1 MYGAPFPDATH
12 IWHSVKPELL
22 LSAKVVGKS
31 QVMLLFELP
40 IAADP
45 KGSK

>member
-1 MYGAPFPDATH
+1 MYGVSFPDATR
-12 IWHSVKPELL
+12 IWHTVKPELL

-31 QVMLLFELP
+31 QVMLLFELTV
-40 IAADP
+40 AADP